1 MHSLIAY
8 VHDSDARV
16 TARLLG
22 WRPAGW
28 VCAAT
33 VGATRLGDGW
43 VWLAALVALL
53 TGGDRLRRVA
63 AAGVLAGLAASATFA
78 ALKRR
83 FRRPRPCEWI
93 AHPWST
99 IRPPDKFS
107 FPSGHTINAFAIC
120 TVLAYQ
126 WPLVLPALFATA
138 AAIGASRVAL
148 GLHYVSDVVAG
159 AILGFVIGGLV
170 AAAVLA

>member
-1 MHSLIAY
+1 MHSLLAY
-8 VHDSDARV
+8 VHESDIRVAARIF
-16 TARLLG
+16 G

-43 VWLAALVALL
+43 VWLATLLALL
-53 TGGDRLRRVA
+53 IGGDRFRRVA
-63 AAGVLAGLAASATFA
+63 AAVVLAGLAASATFG

-83 FRRPRPCEWI
+83 YRRPRPCEWV
-93 AHPWST
+93 AHPWSRV
-99 IRPPDKFS
+99 RPPDRFS
-107 FPSGHTINAFAIC
+107 FPSGHTINAFAIS
-120 TVLAYQ
+120 TVLAWQ
-126 WPLVLPALFATA
+126 WPLLLPALLATA
-138 AAIGASRVAL
+138 AAIGGSRVAL

-159 AILGFVIGGLV
+159 AILGVVLGGLV

>member
-1 MHSLIAY
+1 MRALLAY
-8 VHDSDARV
+8 VHDSDLRV
-16 TARLLG
+16 TARVLG

-43 VWLAALVALL
+43 GWLAALL
-53 TGGDRLRRVA
+53 TLVTLGEGFRQVA
-63 AAGVLAGLAASATFA
+63 AAGFLAGVAASATFA

-83 FRRPRPCEWI
+83 FRRPRPCEWV
-93 AHPWST
+93 AHPWSRV
-99 IRPPDKFS
+99 RPPDRFS
-107 FPSGHTINAFAIC
+107 FPSGHTINAFAIS
-120 TVLAYQ
+120 TVLAFQ
-126 WPLVLPALFATA
+126 WPLLLPALLATA

-159 AILGFVIGGLV
+159 AVLGIVIGGLV
-170 AAAVLA
+170 AAVVL

>member
-1 MHSLIAY
+1 MHALLAY

-16 TARLLG
+16 TARVLG

-33 VGATRLGDGW
+33 VGTTRLGDGW

-53 TGGDRLRRVA
+53 IGGDRFRRVA
-63 AAGVLAGLAASATFA
+63 GAGVLAGLAASAAFA

-93 AHPWST
+93 AHPWSR
-99 IRPPDKFS
+99 IRPPDRFS
-107 FPSGHTINAFAIC
+107 FPSGHTINAFAIS
-120 TVLAYQ
+120 TVLASQ
-126 WPLVLPALFATA
+126 WPLLLPALLAVA

-159 AILGFVIGGLV
+159 AVLGIVIGGVV